1 MESPV
6 IQLRLK
12 GRLVQTLSFQG
23 DVLRIGRMRENDI
36 VISNASVSRFH
47 AVLKRENGQVILED
61 LGSEN
66 GCHVN
71 GTRVASSIAV
81 VPGDEILIG
90 KHQLVLGEAGAEDA
104 SPGEVATQGKSDAW
118 DASNTYFVSP
128 DEQAKMLDGSR
139 SEPAAD
145 PEGED
150 DSLLPAE
157 LETTAGEETPP
168 QEMEPLFD
176 APPTEGAAAMSED
189 AEPEPMEVTEEE
201 PEAMEVTAE
210 EPEAWSPG
218 ASDAAEEGEPAEDVS
233 LPNPEETSGE
243 SPFAF
248 SMDADLTS
256 SERGG
261 KLEVNPED
269 YDVES
274 IDEEPE
280 ENDEQAVEAA
290 EPSMPEPQSPE
301 EPVWYAGLIIQNE
314 GKLERI
320 ISWDGDRLT
329 AGRSR
334 ECEIFLDQAEISRRH
349 LMFVRE
355 NERYEVRDLDSI
367 NGILV
372 NGEKVRR
379 RDLEV
384 GDVVK
389 VEGFELTFLLDRQ
402 PIASEIVTDDLAEPQ
417 AAGAEEKFHM
427 TMIGEHLPISSA
439 IADPGTAEEPTA
451 LVEEEAE
458 MSEESLFGTD
468 DAEKEELVEVEAVTT
483 PPIEAADPAAPA
495 VTDDIVTFELRVRV
509 EDLPLP
515 LRRALAEVDE
525 GDLRLP
531 VELVLRS
538 EAPSSSES

>member
-1 MESPV
+1 MESPL

-12 GRLVQTLSFQG
+12 GRLMKTLPFQG

-61 LGSEN
+61 LGSNN

-71 GTRVASSIAV
+71 GTRVSGSIAV
-81 VPGDEILIG
+81 EPGDEILIG
-90 KHQLVLGEAGAEDA
+90 KHQLVLSEAGAEEA
-104 SPGEVATQGKSDAW
+104 LPEEVATHGKNDAW

-128 DEQAKMLDGSR
+128 EEQAKMLDGSG

-145 PEGED
+145 LEGED
-150 DSLLPAE
+150 GSLLPAE
-157 LETTAGEETPP
+157 LETTAGEETPA
-168 QEMEPLFD
+168 QEMESLFD
-176 APPTEGAAAMSED
+176 DPPAENSAVLSEG
-189 AEPEPMEVTEEE
+189 AEPEP
-201 PEAMEVTAE
+201 MEVTAE
-210 EPEAWSPG
+210 EPEAWTSG
-218 ASDAAEEGEPAEDVS
+218 AGDAAEEGEPAEDVS
-233 LPNPEETSGE
+233 LPDLDETSGE
-243 SPFAF
+243 IPFAF
-248 SMDADLTS
+248 GMDADLAS

-261 KLEVNPED
+261 NLEVNPED

-274 IDEEPE
+274 IDEEPA
-280 ENDEQAVEAA
+280 ENDEEAVEPA
-290 EPSMPEPQSPE
+290 EPSTPELQSPE
-301 EPVWYAGLIIQNE
+301 EPIWYAGLIIQNE

-334 ECEIFLDQAEISRRH
+334 ECEILLDQAEISRRH

-355 NERYEVRDLDSI
+355 DERYEVRDLDSI

-389 VEGFELTFLLDRQ
+389 IEGFEITFILDRQ
-402 PIASEIVTDDLAEPQ
+402 PIASEIVTSQLAAPQ
-417 AAGAEEKFHM
+417 ASAAEDRFNM

-439 IADPGTAEEPTA
+439 IADPSTTEQRTA

-458 MSEESLFGTD
+458 MSEDGLFGTD
-468 DAEKEELVEVEAVTT
+468 DAEKEELVEVEVVTT
-483 PPIEAADPAAPA
+483 PPIEAADPAAAA
-495 VTDDIVTFELRVRV
+495 VTDDVVTFELRIRV

-515 LRRALAEVDE
+515 LRTALAEVDE
-525 GDLRLP
+525 RDLRLP